1 AQSAGSARLRS
12 RDSHLSRSR
21 PGAPGGTCGLRGASP
36 PYPEPHPYDRRPQLD
51 QRPYPAR
58 ADGAAPRLRNDGGTF
73 RVPFPSDGHP
83 RQRDAGTALHRIVVA
98 PVTGRANI
106 EAMIRAVIAPWS
118 ETRWEIVT
126 LLSAGNVVVA
136 ERIDRTRAGE
146 RSVELPIVGVF
157 ELEEGK
163 IRAWRDYFDLGTYT
177 QAMT

>member
-1 AQSAGSARLRS
+1 
-12 RDSHLSRSR
+12 
-21 PGAPGGTCGLRGASP
+21 
-36 PYPEPHPYDRRPQLD
+36 
-51 QRPYPAR
+51 
-58 ADGAAPRLRNDGGTF
+58 
-73 RVPFPSDGHP
+73 
-83 RQRDAGTALHRIVVA
+83 
-98 PVTGRANI
+98 
-106 EAMIRAVIAPWS
+106 MIRAVIAPWS

-146 RSVELPIVGVF
+146 RSAELPIVGVF

>member
-1 AQSAGSARLRS
+1 
-12 RDSHLSRSR
+12 
-21 PGAPGGTCGLRGASP
+21 
-36 PYPEPHPYDRRPQLD
+36 
-51 QRPYPAR
+51 
-58 ADGAAPRLRNDGGTF
+58 
-73 RVPFPSDGHP
+73 
-83 RQRDAGTALHRIVVA
+83 
-98 PVTGRANI
+98 
-106 EAMIRAVIAPWS
+106 MIRAVIASWS

>member
-1 AQSAGSARLRS
+1 
-12 RDSHLSRSR
+12 
-21 PGAPGGTCGLRGASP
+21 
-36 PYPEPHPYDRRPQLD
+36 
-51 QRPYPAR
+51 
-58 ADGAAPRLRNDGGTF
+58 
-73 RVPFPSDGHP
+73 
-83 RQRDAGTALHRIVVA
+83 
-98 PVTGRANI
+98 
-106 EAMIRAVIAPWS
+106 MIRAVIASWS

-157 ELEEGK
+157 ELEQGK